1 MEKDDRDRLET
12 VITDRISANVA
23 TEREGTRD
31 EDRGSEGDVE
41 RVRNRR
47 RRLRRRRGSESR
59 NSDNRDTA
67 GASASTSTEERDD
80 EATNIRVEQYSS
92 EPRKSSRKKEKSQKT
107 VKLED
112 AIEQFLDT
120 TFSIVSVLSGE
131 PHWVLDA
138 SERKMLGDAV
148 IAYIE
153 AQDRRTL
160 QRLRKAA
167 GKYFPAVNLAI
178 VSFAIIYP
186 RVLQSKIFVKKI

>member
-1 MEKDDRDRLET
+1 L
-12 VITDRISANVA
+12 
-23 TEREGTRD
+23 
-31 EDRGSEGDVE
+31 
-41 RVRNRR
+41 
-47 RRLRRRRGSESR
+47 
-59 NSDNRDTA
+59 
-67 GASASTSTEERDD
+67 
-80 EATNIRVEQYSS
+80 
-92 EPRKSSRKKEKSQKT
+92 
-107 VKLED
+107 
-112 AIEQFLDT
+112 
-120 TFSIVSVLSGE
+120 LSGE

-138 SERKMLGDAV
+138 SEKEMLGDAV